1 MLPMSTVESSQL
13 NTNANVHVCQDTI
26 IYDGFMVKHIH
37 VSTPTGLVE
46 KPVICFEPND
56 PIIKSLQ
63 DISNME
69 ELYESE
75 VQISPNDL
83 YPHIKSIQDK
93 VSAGDY
99 NLIELLVYLNEFF
112 KTKLDQISNMG
123 KSNKINFDNLNTVF
137 SIGTKFIGYVHNNQM
152 VGSIVHSTRMCE
164 TMMGRMFEI
173 TGVVNMSLG
182 SEIKQVQKN
191 FYIMEFG
198 GVRSLDDLE
207 VRLLNSED
215 EEYLRTRG
223 EVFKKFAKGAHYY
236 EYLGTMCINTNHGYQ
251 HFKADG
257 RVMIDA
263 IGFDKCVP
271 SYLSVYKQSST
282 IVHSL
287 DDENLWMCWPYLFGF
302 SFTTKRW
309 GEIQIDQLRPIKFD
323 NDAFDYLVLD
333 SDIKNMMKA
342 LIVNVKHSF
351 KDIIG
356 GKSGGCIFMLHGP
369 PGVGKTLTCEAV
381 AELLH
386 KPLYSVT
393 VGELGTNVASLEKKL
408 NDILEIA
415 NSWDAVILIDEAD
428 IFMEVRNKSDI
439 ERNGM
444 VSIFLRLLERH
455 QGVMFLTT
463 NRNEDLD
470 PAFKS
475 RISIIIGYE
484 QLNFDS
490 RHTVWT
496 NLLKAAG
503 ITLNTEDIKMLASW
517 EINGRQIKNSI
528 RMAQSLSLDK
538 DYNPAGT
545 CVTRECINK
554 VLKFM

>member
-1 MLPMSTVESSQL
+1 MSIVENIQDNISTHTCIEPLIFESFIVKYL
-13 NTNANVHVCQDTI
+13 HVP
-26 IYDGFMVKHIH
+26 
-37 VSTPTGLVE
+37 TPTGLVE
-46 KPVICFEPND
+46 KPFICFEKND

-63 DISNME
+63 EITDME
-69 ELYESE
+69 ILYEAE
-75 VQISPNDL
+75 VQLSPTDL
-83 YPHIKSIQDK
+83 YPYLKSIQDK
-93 VSAGDY
+93 VNAGDY
-99 NLIELLVYLNEFF
+99 NLIELVVYLNEFF
-112 KTKLDQISNMG
+112 KNKLDQVSNMT

-137 SIGTKFIGYVHNNQM
+137 SIGTKFVGYVHNNQM
-152 VGSIVHSTRMCE
+152 VGSIVHSTQVVQS
-164 TMMGRMFEI
+164 MMGRMFEI
-173 TGVVNMSLG
+173 TGVVNMSFG
-182 SEIKQVQKN
+182 NEIRQVQKN

-198 GVRSLDDLE
+198 GVRNLNDLE
-207 VRLLNSED
+207 VRLMNSED
-215 EEYLRTRG
+215 ELHLISRG
-223 EVFKKFAKGAHYY
+223 EVFKRFANGTHYY
-236 EYLGTMCINTNHGYQ
+236 EYQGNMCIKSNHGYH

-263 IGFDKCVP
+263 VGFDKSNS
-271 SYLSVYKQSST
+271 SYLSSIKHGSTQVQS
-282 IVHSL
+282 IN
-287 DDENLWMCWPYLFGF
+287 DDNLWMCWPYLYGF

-309 GEIQIDQLRPIKFD
+309 GEMYIDHLKPINFD
-323 NDAFDYLVLD
+323 DNAFDYLVLD
-333 SDIKNMMKA
+333 LDIKTMMKA
-342 LIVNVKHSF
+342 LITNVKHSF

-393 VGELGTNVASLEKKL
+393 VGELGTNVVSLEKKL

-428 IFMEVRNKSDI
+428 IFMEARNKSDI

-463 NRNEDLD
+463 NRNEELD

-484 QLNFDS
+484 NLNFDS
-490 RHTVWT
+490 RQTVWK
-496 NLLKAAG
+496 NLLKAANIQLTTEE
-503 ITLNTEDIKMLASW
+503 ITKLSEY

-528 RMAQSLSLDK
+528 RMAQSLSMDE
-538 DYNPAGT
+538 DYNPSLNPVSCT
-545 CVTRECINK
+545 SIEK

>member
-1 MLPMSTVESSQL
+1 MSSVEISQ
-13 NTNANVHVCQDTI
+13 NNEHTCPEPI
-26 IYDGFMVKHIH
+26 CFEGFMVKYIH
-37 VSTPTGLVE
+37 VPTPTGLVE

-63 DISNME
+63 DIADME

-83 YPHIKSIQDK
+83 YPHLKSIQDK
-93 VSAGDY
+93 VNAGDF
-99 NLIELLVYLNEFF
+99 NLIELTVYLNEFF
-112 KTKLDQISNMG
+112 KNKLEQISNMT

-137 SIGTKFIGYVHNNQM
+137 SIGTKFVGYVHNNQM

-173 TGVVNMSLG
+173 TGVVNMCIG

-191 FYIMEFG
+191 FYIGEFG
-198 GVRSLDDLE
+198 GVRSIGDLE
-207 VRLLNSED
+207 VRLMNTED
-215 EEYLRTRG
+215 EEYLRNRG
-223 EVFKKFAKGAHYY
+223 EVFARFSKGAHYY
-236 EYLGTMCINTNHGYQ
+236 EYIGNMCIKTNHGYQ

-271 SYLSVYKQSST
+271 GYLSGYKHNSNTVQS
-282 IVHSL
+282 L
-287 DDENLWMCWPYLFGF
+287 NMENLWMCWPYLFGF

-309 GEIQIDQLRPIKFD
+309 GEIYIDQLKQIKFD
-323 NDAFDYLVLD
+323 DDAFDYLVLD
-333 SDIKNMMKA
+333 SDVKTMMKA

-386 KPLYSVT
+386 KPLYSIT
-393 VGELGTNVASLEKKL
+393 VGELGTNVDSLEKKL
-408 NDILEIA
+408 TDILEIA

-428 IFMEVRNKSDI
+428 IFMEARNKSDI

-484 QLNFDS
+484 NLSVQS
-490 RHTVWT
+490 RQTVWT

-503 ITLNTEDIKMLASW
+503 ISLTDQDISNLAKY

-538 DYNPAGT
+538 EYNPTSKTVGI
-545 CVTRECINK
+545 ESIEK

>member
-1 MLPMSTVESSQL
+1 MSLVENSHD
-13 NTNANVHVCQDTI
+13 NTHTCTEPLFFE
-26 IYDGFMVKHIH
+26 GFVIKHMH
-37 VSTPTGLVE
+37 FSTPTGFVE
-46 KPVICFEPND
+46 KPVICFEAND

-63 DISNME
+63 EITDME

-83 YPHIKSIQDK
+83 YPHLKSIQDK
-93 VSAGDY
+93 VNAGDY
-99 NLIELLVYLNEFF
+99 TLIELTVYLNEFF
-112 KTKLDQISNMG
+112 KNKLEQVSNMS
-123 KSNKINFDNLNTVF
+123 KSNKINFDNLNAVF
-137 SIGTKFIGYVHNNQM
+137 SIGTKFVGYVHNNQM
-152 VGSIVHSTRMCE
+152 IGSIVHSTRMCE
-164 TMMGRMFEI
+164 SMMGRMFEI
-173 TGVVNMSLG
+173 TGIVNIVIG

-198 GVRSLDDLE
+198 GVRNLDDLE
-207 VRLLNSED
+207 VRLMNTND
-215 EEYLRTRG
+215 EKYLRIRG
-223 EVFKKFAKGAHYY
+223 ELFKLFAKGTHYY
-236 EYLGTMCINTNHGYQ
+236 EYTGNMCIKTNHGYQ
-251 HFKADG
+251 HLKADG
-257 RVMIDA
+257 RIMIDA
-263 IGFDKCVP
+263 VGFDKFNP
-271 SYLSVYKQSST
+271 SYLSAYKHGSVQVQS
-282 IVHSL
+282 INE
-287 DDENLWMCWPYLFGF
+287 DNMWMCWPYLFGF
-302 SFTTKRW
+302 SFTTKCW
-309 GEIQIDQLRPIKFD
+309 GELYINQLKQIHFD
-323 NDAFDYLVLD
+323 NNAFDYLVLD
-333 SDIKNMMKA
+333 SDIKTMMKA

-386 KPLYSVT
+386 KPLYSIT
-393 VGELGTNVASLEKKL
+393 VGELGTNVDSLEKKL

-428 IFMEVRNKSDI
+428 IFMEARNKSDI

-484 QLNFDS
+484 NLDFKS

-496 NLLKAAG
+496 NLLKAAN
-503 ITLNTEDIKMLASW
+503 ISLVSEDINHLAGY

-538 DYNPAGT
+538 EYNPSGSS
-545 CVTRECINK
+545 VSRVCIDK